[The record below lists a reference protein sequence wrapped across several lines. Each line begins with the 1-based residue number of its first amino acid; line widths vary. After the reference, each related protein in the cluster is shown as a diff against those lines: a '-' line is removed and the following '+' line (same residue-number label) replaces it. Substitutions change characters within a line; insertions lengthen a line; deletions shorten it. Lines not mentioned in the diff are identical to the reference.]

1 MVKLTLCLVSALVL
15 AGLLMQ
21 LRQQRLDL
29 AYQNNRLHTQI
40 KNQQAKLWNQQLRIA
55 AYTAP
60 RAIIET
66 VGNHDLHLVPAA
78 EVPPETRDVMKV
90 GLEAPAD
97 R

>member
-1 MVKLTLCLVSALVL
+1 MLKLTLCLLSALVL

-55 AYTAP
+55 SYTAP
-60 RAIIET
+60 RAIIEA
-66 VGNHDLHLVPAA
+66 VGGHQLHLVPSSPL
-78 EVPPETRDVMKV
+78 PPNTRDVMHV
-90 GLEAPAD
+90 GLESPGE
-97 R
+97 